1 MTTVASS
8 ICPML
13 TRKMN
18 PPNCRNCD
26 TVSTSDVTRLTSA
39 PRRSVLWVST
49 GRSCTCRNALIRIV
63 ARPLSELIA
72 SRTVVRYD
80 ATAVTRMPPVQ
91 ITHIHATYDMSGP
104 PGPDSPL
111 SIVC

>member
-1 MTTVASS
+1 
-8 ICPML
+8 ML

-39 PRRSVLWVST
+39 PRRSVLCVST

-63 ARPLSELIA
+63 ASPCSELIA

-80 ATAVTRMPPVQ
+80 APAGETTMPSVQTR
-91 ITHIHATYDMSGP
+91 HIHATYEMSGP
-104 PGPDSPL
+104 PAPDRPL